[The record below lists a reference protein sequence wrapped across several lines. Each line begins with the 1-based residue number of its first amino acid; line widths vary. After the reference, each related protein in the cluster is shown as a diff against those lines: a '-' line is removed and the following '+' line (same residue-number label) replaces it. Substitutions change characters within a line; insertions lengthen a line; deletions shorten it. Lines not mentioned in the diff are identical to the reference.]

1 MLLWGAST
9 VSTQHGYSDG
19 INSSQSENTG
29 WREEVDYLIQPQ
41 VFTALSGGGPQN
53 RWTVQAIV
61 LKGGKRFALTGLPV
75 TGAAFLQD
83 TG

>member
-1 MLLWGAST
+1 
-9 VSTQHGYSDG
+9 
-19 INSSQSENTG
+19 
-29 WREEVDYLIQPQ
+29 VDYLIQPQ
-41 VFTALSGGGPQN
+41 VFTALSGGGPGN